1 MPKMKTDYS
10 SNKRDLRVM
19 HTDCK
24 ELIDKTSKLTQS
36 YWELLSF
43 ADKQQLL
50 YIVRIIEKNNQKL
63 PEYRY
68 QGYECCLND
77 MLDKNSRICR

>member
-1 MPKMKTDYS
+1 MPKMKPAYLP
-10 SNKRDLRVM
+10 NRRDRYAM

-24 ELIDKTSKLTQS
+24 DLIDKTNNLTQN
-36 YWELLSF
+36 YWCLLSF

-50 YIVRIIEKNNQKL
+50 YIVRIIEKNHQKL

-68 QGYECCLND
+68 QGYECCLNN
-77 MLDKNSRICR
+77 MLDKYSRICR

>member
-1 MPKMKTDYS
+1 MSKMRTAYLPNQCDKYAI
-10 SNKRDLRVM
+10 

-24 ELIDKTSKLTQS
+24 ELIEKTNNLTQS

-50 YIVRIIEKNNQKL
+50 YIVRIIEKSHQKL

-77 MLDKNSRICR
+77 MLDKYSRICR